1 MQRTTRPRRFVVA
14 MLATTALASGFVV
27 LLTAGVAAPTTPA
40 ALHPGFRV
48 TRRVH
53 RTISSHTSGPRSQ
66 TVSPRTRLA
75 TTKGSWIPTH
85 RRARS
90 VRSGS
95 CRPRH
100 STRLE
105 RLRTPRHRIGIGG
118 GCLQSSCSV
127 TDSTLIQAGTEQDV
141 SASGQATYDAWYEI
155 IPVPEIASTIAVH
168 PGDVVRCSI
177 GQTVPGVWTITLN
190 DSTDGQGFTQTV
202 PYPSD
207 ESTAEW
213 IEETPTEIGT
223 TGAALAALP
232 NLTAVHFTQASVNG
246 ANAQL
251 VPDQALQLIDSNGNP
266 IATPSAPV
274 AGNSFNDCAWAL
286 VCAAPDDRRSCREV
300 VSTHPHPRSRV
311 WMGVV
316 GVAFPGV
323 TP

>member
-1 MQRTTRPRRFVVA
+1 MQRTTRPRRFVVT

-27 LLTAGVAAPTTPA
+27 FLTAGVAAPTTPA

-48 TRRVH
+48 TEESH
-53 RTISSHTSGPRSQ
+53 RTIAVTHLGSTVADSQSSNWSGYNQGILDTDTPTSSISAQWVVP
-66 TVSPRTRLA
+66 TA
-75 TTKGSWIPTH
+75 TQHPAGEAEDSATW
-85 RRARS
+85 
-90 VRSGS
+90 
-95 CRPRH
+95 
-100 STRLE
+100 
-105 RLRTPRHRIGIGG
+105 IGIGG

-251 VPDQALQLIDSNGNP
+251 VPDQALQLIDSNDNP

-286 VCAAPDDRRSCREV
+286 VCAAP
-300 VSTHPHPRSRV
+300 
-311 WMGVV
+311 
-316 GVAFPGV
+316 
-323 TP
+323 